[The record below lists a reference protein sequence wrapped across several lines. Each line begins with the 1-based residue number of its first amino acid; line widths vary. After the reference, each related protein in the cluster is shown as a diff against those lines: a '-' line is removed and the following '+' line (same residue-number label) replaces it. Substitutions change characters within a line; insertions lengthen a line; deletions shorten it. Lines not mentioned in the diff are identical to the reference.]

1 MSKQSNPSAQ
11 SRPLDLGL
19 KQRPPACA
27 ACAIRDTAICSVLD
41 DGEMNALQSIMSHV
55 LLTPG
60 KALLYEGDR
69 ADYVYN
75 VVSGTLRMS
84 KLLSDGR
91 RQITGFLMAGDFLGF
106 ARDETYSYDSE
117 AVENTEVCRFGV
129 TDFQSVCDRFPQLE
143 KRLLREAS
151 NELAEAQDQMLLLG
165 RQSPQERLAKFLL
178 RQASRMEK
186 VGQPANPLTLSMT
199 RSDIA
204 DYLGLT
210 IETVSRCFTKLRKDN
225 LIALADAN
233 TVTFLDREALEDM
246 TA

>member
-1 MSKQSNPSAQ
+1 MSKQHNPTAQ
-11 SRPLDLGL
+11 ARPIDLSL
-19 KQRPPACA
+19 NRKTSVCA
-27 ACAIRDTAICSVLD
+27 ACAIRDTAICSVLRD
-41 DGEMNALQSIMSHV
+41 DEMNALQAIMSHV
-55 LLTPG
+55 ILPPG
-60 KALLYEGDR
+60 KALLYEGDK

-75 VVSGTLRMS
+75 VVNGTLRMS

-106 ARDETYSYDSE
+106 ARDEAYSYDAE
-117 AVENTEVCRFGV
+117 AVEQTEVCRFAVG
-129 TDFQSVCDRFPQLE
+129 DFQAVCDRFPQLE
-143 KRLLREAS
+143 KRLLQEAS

-178 RQASRMEK
+178 RQAARLDR
-186 VGQPANPLTLSMT
+186 VGQTSEPLRLSMT

-210 IETVSRCFTKLRKDN
+210 IETVSRCFTKLRKEK
-225 LIALADAN
+225 LIELADAN
-233 TVTFLDREALEDM
+233 TVTLLNRDALEDM